1 VTPGR
6 PVFDGDMQSRPLDG
20 VVVASFEHAVAVP
33 YASRLLADLGA
44 RVVKVERRGSGSSGG
59 DFARHYDRSCGE
71 VSSYFAWTNGGKESI
86 TLDLKHE
93 DGVAVARRLVER
105 ADVVLCN
112 LSPGAANRLGLDAA
126 TLRAARPELIVAELS
141 SYGSGGPYQTRK
153 AFDALVQSEAGLIS
167 VTGDGE
173 VTARA
178 GISVADIA
186 GGVQLHGAVLAA
198 LLHRERTGCG
208 ATIRLSLLEALAE
221 WMHQPLFYALGTGA
235 APPRTGGHHASIAPY
250 GPFKCVDGGAV
261 HLAVQNEPQWQ
272 RLCADVL
279 RQPSLAHDPRF
290 HDNPSRVANRAELHT
305 ALDAVI
311 SSMTAAELVAALDAA
326 DVPAAQTR
334 NLFEVAD
341 HPQLAARSRWAKL
354 PVPGGA
360 PVRVLRPPVDSD
372 AWDWSPRPVPAV
384 GEHTDDVLRWLGYE
398 PHEIAALHS
407 GGAV

>member
-1 VTPGR
+1 MGGMR
-6 PVFDGDMQSRPLDG
+6 DRPLDG

-44 RVVKVERRGSGSSGG
+44 RVVKVERRGEG
-59 DFARHYDRSCGE
+59 DFARHYDRSCGD

-86 TLDLKHE
+86 TLDLKH
-93 DGVAVARRLVER
+93 DGGVEVARRLVER

-112 LSPGAANRLGLDAA
+112 LSPGAAGRLGLDAE
-126 TLRAARPELIVAELS
+126 TLRAARPELVVAELS
-141 SYGSGGPYQTRK
+141 SYGSGGPYGTRK

-167 VTGDGE
+167 VTGNGE

-186 GGVQLHGAVLAA
+186 GGTQLHAAVLAA
-198 LLHRERTGCG
+198 LLHRQRTGRG

-221 WMHQPLFYALGTGA
+221 WMHQPLLYALGTGA

-250 GPFKCVDGGAV
+250 GPFVCGDGRAV
-261 HLAVQNEPQWQ
+261 HLAVQNEQQWR
-272 RLCADVL
+272 RLCVDVV
-279 RQPSLAHDPRF
+279 RQPALADDPRF
-290 HDNPSRVANRAELHT
+290 HDNPSRVARRAELH
-305 ALDAVI
+305 AAFDAAFA
-311 SSMTAAELVAALDAA
+311 SMTAAELLAALDAA

-334 NLFEVAD
+334 DLFEVAA

-360 PVRVLRPPVDSD
+360 PVRMLRPPFDVDG
-372 AWDWSPRPVPAV
+372 WQWSPAPVPAV
-384 GEHTDDVLRWLGYE
+384 GEHTDQVLRWLGYR
-398 PHEIAALHS
+398 PHEIAGLRDR
-407 GGAV
+407 GAV

>member
-1 VTPGR
+1 
-6 PVFDGDMQSRPLDG
+6 MLDG

-33 YASRLLADLGA
+33 YATRLLADLGA
-44 RVVKVERRGSGSSGG
+44 RVIKVERRGTG

-93 DGVAVARRLVER
+93 DGVGVVRRLVER

-112 LSPGAANRLGLDAA
+112 LAPEAARRLGLDAS
-126 TLRAARPELIVAELS
+126 TLRASRPELIVAELS
-141 SYGSGGPYQTRK
+141 SYGAGGPYGARK

-186 GGVQLHGAVLAA
+186 GGVQLHSAVLAG
-198 LLHRERTGCG
+198 LLHRERTGRG

-235 APPRTGGHHASIAPY
+235 APPRTGAHHASIAPY
-250 GPFKCVDGGAV
+250 GPFVCADGAAV

-272 RLCADVL
+272 WLCSSVL
-279 RQPSLAHDPRF
+279 RQPALADDPRF
-290 HDNPSRVANRAELHT
+290 AGNPARVAHRAELH
-305 ALDAVI
+305 AVLDAAFAG
-311 SSMTAAELVAALDAA
+311 MTAA
-326 DVPAAQTR
+326 
-334 NLFEVAD
+334 
-341 HPQLAARSRWAKL
+341 
-354 PVPGGA
+354 
-360 PVRVLRPPVDSD
+360 
-372 AWDWSPRPVPAV
+372 
-384 GEHTDDVLRWLGYE
+384 
-398 PHEIAALHS
+398 
-407 GGAV
+407 